1 MKSLPSQLPIFI
13 QVAKYGSFAKAA
25 RALGISAPAVS
36 KAITKLEHEWQVKL
50 FFRSSHSLSLT
61 QTGQQLFDEL
71 MPAMCAIQN
80 TIEQISDTSP
90 KVAGTVKVNLPA
102 SSIGRE
108 HILPLIL
115 EFNERYPQISCDLHF
130 DDRNVDLVE
139 HGFDL
144 GIGTAINQDSRLIA
158 RPLIKQNIG
167 IYAAPSYLSRY
178 GTPLSP
184 EELSQHRCIPVRSLT
199 TGRFHH
205 WRLKLGSVATLY
217 EPQGQLMV
225 NNFAAAKQAAVAG
238 AGIVMLGS
246 WMFKQ
251 EVEREAIKPILQQY
265 WGEPVTIW
273 VYYAS
278 RDYLPTRVRL
288 LIDYLVENIARV
300 AI

>member
-13 QVAKYGSFAKAA
+13 QVAKQGSFAKAA
-25 RALGISAPAVS
+25 RVLGISAPAVS
-36 KAITKLEHEWQVKL
+36 KAVTKLEHEWQVKL

-71 MPAMCAIQN
+71 MPSMSAIQN
-80 TIEQISDTSP
+80 TIEQISDTSE
-90 KVAGTVKVNLPA
+90 KVTGTVKVNLPA

-115 EFNERYPQISCDLHF
+115 EFIQRYPQINCDLHF

-139 HGFDL
+139 HSFDL

-178 GTPLSP
+178 GTPQSP
-184 EELSQHRCIPVRSLT
+184 EELIQHRCIPVRSLT

-205 WRLKLGSVATLY
+205 WRLKQGNVATLY
-217 EPQGQLMV
+217 EPQGQLVV

-251 EVEREAIKPILQQY
+251 EVEQGIMTPILEPY

-288 LIDYLVENIARV
+288 LIDYLVENIERV
-300 AI
+300 AV